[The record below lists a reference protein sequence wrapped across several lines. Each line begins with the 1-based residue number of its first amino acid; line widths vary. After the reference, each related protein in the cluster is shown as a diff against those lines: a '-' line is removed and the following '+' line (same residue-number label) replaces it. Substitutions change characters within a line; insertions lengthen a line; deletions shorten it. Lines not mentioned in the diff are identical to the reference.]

1 MVSKAFEIA
10 DHVIIGIMR
19 DNAINKLH
27 KICRRN
33 VESLE
38 KRTSNLTVYVRKL
51 LSKYKNKTY
60 EIVKICGPYDVVLER
75 KDIDYIIVSDETLP
89 RAVMINVL
97 RRKKGL
103 NLIKIIVVP
112 IVRDSNGRPI
122 SAHRFRTG
130 ELPYN
135 SNIGV

>member
-19 DNAINKLH
+19 DDALSKLH

-33 VESLE
+33 IESLE
-38 KRTSNLTVYVRKL
+38 ERTSKLIAYVREL
-51 LSKYKNKTY
+51 LKKYGNKTY
-60 EIVKICGPYDVVLER
+60 EIRKIQGPYDIVLER

-97 RRKKGL
+97 RREKGL
-103 NLIKIIVVP
+103 NTLKIIVIP
-112 IVRDSNGRPI
+112 MVRDSSGRPI

-130 ELPYN
+130 ELP
-135 SNIGV
+135 

>member
-19 DNAINKLH
+19 DDALSKLH

-33 VESLE
+33 IESLE
-38 KRTSNLTVYVRKL
+38 ERTSKL
-51 LSKYKNKTY
+51 IAYIGELLKKYGNKTY
-60 EIVKICGPYDVVLER
+60 EIRKIQGPYDIVLER

-97 RRKKGL
+97 RRRKGL
-103 NLIKIIVVP
+103 NTLKIIVIP
-112 IVRDSNGRPI
+112 MVRDSSGRPI

-130 ELPYN
+130 EL
-135 SNIGV
+135 S